1 MSPLIISALV
11 GIAILSVGLYTM
23 TRLSREKQV
32 GERVRQLKPVSGYEM
47 GEDGMYQQHMGSSV
61 FQEES
66 KSSLAVTL
74 ENIMRSFG
82 IKLEKFEDTV
92 QLKFAQ
98 AGIHSPNA
106 LIYYVFMKR
115 FGIWI
120 GLGLAFVLMSGN
132 EEGAMRAAVILVTIM
147 VLVGSVLGADMYI
160 RNRKEKRQ
168 KVLLRSFP
176 DALDLILVCVESG
189 LALDAALSR
198 VTKELE
204 KAHPEITKE
213 LNKTRMELTLLN
225 DRQKALQNLAER
237 TDLVPFRSLVASLL
251 QSERFGTSLT
261 ETLRVL
267 SDDYR
272 QTRLMIAENKAGRL
286 PALMT
291 IPMMLLMMP
300 AFVMIVMAPALI
312 DFFRVWGGGK

>member
-1 MSPLIISALV
+1 MSPLLLSVLV
-11 GIAILSVGLYTM
+11 GIGILSVGLYIMNLVT
-23 TRLSREKQV
+23 REKQV
-32 GERVRQLKPVSGYEM
+32 GHRVRQLKPVSGYDLDEEGISQHNM
-47 GEDGMYQQHMGSSV
+47 GLSV
-61 FQEES
+61 FQEEK
-66 KSSLAVTL
+66 KSGLAITL
-74 ENIMRSFG
+74 ENFMRGFG
-82 IKLEKFEDTV
+82 IKLENYAATV

-106 LIYYVFMKR
+106 LVYYVFMKR

-120 GLGLAFVLMSGN
+120 GLALAFVLLTGN
-132 EEGAMRAAVILVTIM
+132 EQGAMKAAVILITLL
-147 VLVGSVLGADMYI
+147 VLVGSVMGADIYI

-204 KAHPEITKE
+204 HAHPEITKE

-251 QSERFGTSLT
+251 QSEKFGTSLT

-312 DFFRVWGGGK
+312 DFFRVWESK